1 MRVLVLSFYYPPDIG
16 PGSLRAKSI
25 VDALIEEGPSD
36 LKIDV
41 ITTMPNRYHSLNVS
55 ALKYE
60 DVSKISI
67 NRITL
72 PKHKSGMF
80 DQAKAFV
87 LFAFAVR
94 KLILK
99 KKWDIV
105 IITSSRLMTAS
116 LGVWIAKRTNSKI
129 YLDIRDLFVDTI
141 DNILI
146 KKTLRCLMP
155 LFYKLE
161 KWTFQSADKL
171 NIVSAGF
178 SDYIRRIAPN
188 VSLSTYT
195 NGIDEMFLKNDFLIK
210 KINPKPLILYIGNIG
225 DGQGLHRIIPN
236 VANELK
242 DIQFRLIGDGSA
254 RELLIKD
261 YLFKLQNN
269 IEILKPVLRSE
280 LINEYQKADVL
291 FLHLNDYKAFHK
303 VLPSKIFEYAATGKP
318 ILAGVSGYAAE
329 FLVEHVKGVEVFDPC
344 DVKSMKLGLQ
354 KLLNGPKNIDRT
366 DFCLRYP
373 RKKIM
378 KKLANDILCLA

>member
-87 LFAFAVR
+87 LFGFAVR

-141 DNILI
+141 DNILT

-210 KINPKPLILYIGNIG
+210 NINPKPLILYIGNIG